1 MLELRIIYTILVG
14 LVFGIMVGTTGM
26 FPGGFIALILYSLG
40 VFTDFKLCL
49 GTVLFLFALPFS
61 IGGIYE
67 YHKAGKIDYKLGMVL
82 FFTAAIGSYLGA
94 KTVFYYHFSD
104 KSIKYAQAIITTII
118 AVVTFYSAIN
128 SKFLKCSKKKES
140 FFLER

>member
-1 MLELRIIYTILVG
+1 MLEIRIIYTILIG
-14 LVFGIMVGTTGM
+14 LVFGVMVGTTGL
-26 FPGGFIALILYSLG
+26 FPGGFIALILYNLG

-67 YHKAGKIDYKLGMVL
+67 YHKAGKIDYNFGFIL
-82 FFTAAIGSYLGA
+82 FITAAVGSYLGG
-94 KTVFYYHFSD
+94 KYTFYYNFSD

-118 AVVTFYSAIN
+118 AIISFYSAFN
-128 SKFLKCSKKKES
+128 TK
-140 FFLER
+140 

>member
-1 MLELRIIYTILVG
+1 MLEIRVIHTILVG

-26 FPGGFIALILYSLG
+26 FPGGFIALILYELG

-67 YHKAGKIDYKLGMVL
+67 YHKAGKIDYKFGLIL
-82 FFTAAIGSYLGA
+82 FFTAAIGSYLGG
-94 KTVFYYHFSD
+94 KYSFYYNFSD
-104 KSIKYAQAIITTII
+104 KSIKYAQAVITTII
-118 AVVTFYSAIN
+118 AIVSFYSAFN
-128 SKFLKCSKKKES
+128 TK
-140 FFLER
+140 

>member
-1 MLELRIIYTILVG
+1 MVELRIIYVIVVG

-26 FPGGFIALILYSLG
+26 FPGGFIALILYNLG
-40 VFTDFKLCL
+40 VFSDFKLCL

-67 YHKAGKIDYKLGMVL
+67 YHKAGKIDYKIGMIL
-82 FFTAAIGSYLGA
+82 FFTSVIGSYLGG
-94 KTVFYYHFSD
+94 KYSFYYHFSD

-118 AVVTFYSAIN
+118 AIVSFYSAIN
-128 SKFLKCSKKKES
+128 SE
-140 FFLER
+140 

>member
-1 MLELRIIYTILVG
+1 MLEIRIIYTILIG
-14 LVFGIMVGTTGM
+14 LLFGVMAGTTGL
-26 FPGGFIALILYSLG
+26 FPGGFIALILYNFG

-67 YHKAGKIDYKLGMVL
+67 YHKAGKIDYKIGFIL
-82 FFTAAIGSYLGA
+82 FITAAIGSYLGG
-94 KTVFYYHFSD
+94 KSSFYYNFSD

-118 AVVTFYSAIN
+118 AIISFYSAIN
-128 SKFLKCSKKKES
+128 TK
-140 FFLER
+140 